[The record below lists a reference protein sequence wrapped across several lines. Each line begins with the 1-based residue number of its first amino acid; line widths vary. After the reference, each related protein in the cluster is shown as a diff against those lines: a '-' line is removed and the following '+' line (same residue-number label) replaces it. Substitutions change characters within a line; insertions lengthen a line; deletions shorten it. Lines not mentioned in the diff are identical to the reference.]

1 VGKAISELG
10 VPRDATIV
18 AVIRGDRHVVV
29 PRGETVME
37 LGDEVLVLVTTES
50 QDSVKALLVGPRA
63 AVAP

>member
-1 VGKAISELG
+1 

-50 QDSVKALLVGPRA
+50 QETVKALLVGPRGATA
-63 AVAP
+63 AAGA